1 MKRLACLAWLG
12 ILAAVG
18 CDSPLVDAECRSGF
32 SLCAGACVDLSA
44 DFRDCGNCGHGC
56 GRFVC
61 DQGVCDQSKLHP
73 IPTDDGSDS
82 GVTLDFDPQPGLAGC
97 GLGQQSC
104 GGQCI
109 DPASDALHCGA
120 CDSICD
126 RAQVCA
132 AGSCTETC
140 SAPLTACDGRCFDLN
155 RSPEHCGSCATHCS
169 SGICESGVCAGAIA
183 GQVVVIGHDFLS
195 ANNAMQ
201 RLAGNAVFLARGAP
215 VHVLSYR
222 GDASPDSVSGVEN
235 AIDVVKRELG
245 RDWQNVDAIEAL
257 LPLQLAAADVLLIH
271 AQAGASNSA
280 LSKLGAEW
288 GNALAQFVVSGG
300 VIVLFDTPTPNNDGT
315 FRILAPAH
323 IFAAAGR
330 AILPDQELRVQAPGL
345 GVAVRVPDR
354 YMSAR
359 NSVHFSAVTTP
370 GTFVVSDKDNLPVVL
385 QRVIVPG
392 E

>member
-1 MKRLACLAWLG
+1 MNRLLWVAWFAA
-12 ILAAVG
+12 LAAIG

-44 DFRDCGNCGHGC
+44 DFRDCGTCGHGC

-73 IPTDDGSDS
+73 VASDDGRDS
-82 GVTLDFDPQPGLAGC
+82 GVTLDFDPQPGLVGC

-109 DPASDALHCGA
+109 DPTSDALHCGA
-120 CDSICD
+120 CDSVCD
-126 RAQVCA
+126 RDQVCA

-140 SAPLTACDGRCFDLN
+140 AAPLSACDGRCFDLS
-155 RSPEHCGSCATHCS
+155 RSAEHCGSCGTHCS
-169 SGICESGVCAGAIA
+169 SGICEAGVCAGAIA
-183 GQVVVIGHDFLS
+183 GQVVVIGHDFVS

-222 GDASPDSVSGVEN
+222 GDASEASVNGVQN
-235 AIDVVKRELG
+235 AIDVVKGELG

-257 LPLQLAAADVLLIH
+257 LPLQLAGADVLLLH
-271 AQAGASNSA
+271 AQSGASNSA
-280 LSKLGAEW
+280 LAKLGAEW

-300 VIVLFDTPTPNNDGT
+300 VIVLFDTPSASNDGT
-315 FRILAPAH
+315 FRILSPAH
-323 IFAAAGR
+323 IFAAASR
-330 AILPDQELRVQAPGL
+330 ASLVDQELRVETPGL

-354 YMSAR
+354 YMSAA
-359 NSVHFSAVTTP
+359 NSVHFSGVTTP
-370 GTFVVSDKDNLPVVL
+370 GTFVVLDNDDLPVVL